1 MKKYIWTV
9 IAVVVFFLGLI
20 IAYTLA
26 PADRGVAGEATTAT
40 AKPL

>member
-9 IAVVVFFLGLI
+9 IAVVIFFLGLI
-20 IAYTLA
+20 IAYMLV
-26 PADRGVAGEATTAT
+26 PADRGVANEAATAA

>member
-20 IAYTLA
+20 IAYMLV
-26 PADRGVAGEATTAT
+26 PADRGVAGEAAT
-40 AKPL
+40 AAVKPL

>member
-20 IAYTLA
+20 IAYTLV
-26 PADRGVAGEATTAT
+26 PADHGVAGKAAT
-40 AKPL
+40 ASVKPL